1 MADNRQVIRRP
12 DEMPEHR
19 AQIPRSSHDLGHDT
33 TFTATCAHLMPV
45 FYDFLNAGEE
55 INLGFDFRLR
65 TMPLDSAAMCS
76 LAVHTEYFFVP
87 MQLLYQPF
95 SDWYYDISEQFSS
108 LFFEEG
114 TTAGQI
120 EKKLPQLSITGV
132 MQAASSGR
140 EYPGYEST
148 NLRVARLFDM
158 LDYPINELE
167 TASEDPDPDSPITG
181 YSTFPYGLLAYNC
194 IYQYF
199 YRLDS
204 REVFDPKT
212 FNVDRFFSTGS
223 ISDFTTRINRCCTIK
238 YRPVD
243 NDYFTDIKVS
253 PVVDVLN
260 MNVENELAVAGSWLS
275 RSTLTGSS
283 GSLNVLRSGSVG
295 VNGGTNN
302 GATSPLSSINNPSS
316 QIQSNF
322 GFSALIT
329 TSVPGNG
336 LDINTANIR
345 AMFASEKL
353 WSITGRAKKR
363 YDDQTLAHFGY
374 NVPHDVKHE
383 ITRFGHDVV
392 PIEIGEVIATGAS
405 ENVPLGEIAGK
416 GYAGQRNHRHKF
428 QAPCHGV
435 VMMIM
440 SIVPKI
446 NYYDYRSKYTV
457 MRTRDDLYTPEYDHL
472 GMQPLFGYE
481 MGYSGDYVNSVA
493 GWQYRY
499 EQWKR
504 RFNKVSL
511 AFSPRGSKGSW
522 QLSRQPHYFDDHEFD
537 VANRQSYSRFVH
549 YPWEL
554 NSIFVPQY
562 NITWSESYEDNIA
575 MIYDLD
581 PFVIS
586 GHITAQLLSTMSD
599 YSLPKLDA

>member
-1 MADNRQVIRRP
+1 MADNKQIIRRP

-19 AQIPRSSHDLGHDT
+19 AQVPRSSHDLGHDY

-108 LFFEEG
+108 LFFESG
-114 TTAGQI
+114 STAGQVQ
-120 EKKLPQLSITGV
+120 KKLPQLDLATLWSSIVGVTGK
-132 MQAASSGR
+132 
-140 EYPGYEST
+140 EYTGYEST
-148 NLRVARLFDM
+148 NLRVIRLFDM
-158 LDYPINELE
+158 LDYPINAVD
-167 TASEDPDPDSPITG
+167 TSDPDDRTPITG

-199 YRLDS
+199 YRMDS

-212 FNVDRFFSTGS
+212 FNVDRFYSSGS
-223 ISDFTTRINRCCTIK
+223 ISDFGTRLARTCAIK

-253 PVVDVLN
+253 PIVDVLN
-260 MNVENELAVAGSWLS
+260 MNASSELAAAKSWLT
-275 RSTLTGSS
+275 RSNSTVGTSSSSVLSS
-283 GSLNVLRSGSVG
+283 GSIGVDGQSVG
-295 VNGGTNN
+295 NSPMSSSNPSQKIQTSFGFAAKNN
-302 GATSPLSSINNPSS
+302 GALGPY
-316 QIQSNF
+316 
-322 GFSALIT
+322 
-329 TSVPGNG
+329 NG

-363 YDDQTLAHFGY
+363 YDDQTLAHFGF

-383 ITRFGHDVV
+383 ITRFGHDVT

-416 GYAGQRNHRHKF
+416 GYAGQSNRRHTF

-440 SIVPKI
+440 SIVPKL
-446 NYYDYRSKYTV
+446 NYYDFRSKYTV

-481 MGYSGDYVNSVA
+481 MGYNNDYINSVT

-504 RFNKVSL
+504 RFNKVSS

-522 QLSRQPHYFDDHEFD
+522 QLSRKPRYFDDLEFD
-537 VANRQSYSRFVH
+537 VANRQSYARFVH
-549 YPWEL
+549 YPNEL

-562 NITWSESYEDNIA
+562 SLDWSEAYVDNVA
-575 MIYDLD
+575 QIYDLD

-586 GHITAQLLSTMSD
+586 GHIIAQLLSTMSD

>member
-1 MADNRQVIRRP
+1 MADNKQMIRRP

-19 AQIPRSSHDLGHDT
+19 AQVPRSSHDLGHDY

-108 LFFEEG
+108 LFFDTG
-114 TTAGQI
+114 STAGQV
-120 EKKLPQLSITGV
+120 EKKLPQLDLNTLASTIFGATG
-132 MQAASSGR
+132 A

-148 NLRVARLFDM
+148 ALRVCRLFDM
-158 LDYPINELE
+158 LDYPINFIDVGSADDF
-167 TASEDPDPDSPITG
+167 TPITG

-199 YRLDS
+199 YRMDS

-212 FNVDRFFSTGS
+212 FNVDRFYSTGS
-223 ISDFTTRINRCCTIK
+223 ISDFGTRLARTCAIK

-253 PVVDVLN
+253 PIVDVLN
-260 MNVENELAVAGSWLS
+260 MNVPNELSVAGSWLS
-275 RSTLTGSS
+275 RFKPLSTLGSVIS
-283 GSLNVLRSGSVG
+283 SGSVG
-295 VNGGTNN
+295 NDSSTVLG
-302 GATSPLSSINNPSS
+302 SPMDNVNPSTT
-316 QIQSNF
+316 IQTNF
-322 GFSALIT
+322 GFRRVAAGSNSAA
-329 TSVPGNG
+329 NG
-336 LDINTANIR
+336 FDINTANIR

-363 YDDQTLAHFGY
+363 YDDQTLAHFGF

-383 ITRFGHDVV
+383 ITRFGHDVT

-416 GYAGQRNHRHKF
+416 GYAGQSNRRHKF

-440 SIVPKI
+440 SIVPKL

-481 MGYSGDYVNSVA
+481 MGYNNNYINSVT

-504 RFNKVSL
+504 RFNKVSI

-522 QLSRQPHYFDDHEFD
+522 QLSRKPGYFDDLEFD
-537 VANRQSYSRFVH
+537 WPNRQSYSRFVH
-549 YPWEL
+549 FPDEL

-562 NITWSESYEDNIA
+562 STSWSGAYAENVA
-575 MIYDLD
+575 QMYDLD

>member
-1 MADNRQVIRRP
+1 MADNKQFIRRP

-19 AQIPRSSHDLGHDT
+19 AQVPRSSHDLGHDY

-45 FYDFLNAGEE
+45 FYDFMNAGEE

-108 LFFEEG
+108 LFFESG
-114 TTAGQI
+114 GTAGQI
-120 EKKLPQLSITGV
+120 EKKLPQLDLNSLSTIIFGATG
-132 MQAASSGR
+132 S
-140 EYPGYEST
+140 EYSGYEST
-148 NLRVARLFDM
+148 ALRVCRLFDM
-158 LDYPINELE
+158 LDYPINFIDVG
-167 TASEDPDPDSPITG
+167 TPDDFTPITG
-181 YSTFPYGLLAYNC
+181 YTTFPYGLLAYNC

-199 YRLDS
+199 YRMDS

-212 FNVDRFFSTGS
+212 FNVDRFYSTGS
-223 ISDFTTRINRCCTIK
+223 ISDFGTRLARTCAIK

-253 PVVDVLN
+253 PIVDVLN
-260 MNVENELAVAGSWLS
+260 MNVSNELAAAQSWLS
-275 RSTLTGSS
+275 RSANSVGTKVVSS
-283 GSLNVLRSGSVG
+283 GTVGDNASSGFI
-295 VNGGTNN
+295 
-302 GATSPLSSINNPSS
+302 ALSNPSNF
-316 QIQSNF
+316 IQTKFGNVAGTSN
-322 GFSALIT
+322 SA
-329 TSVPGNG
+329 VGNSI
-336 LDINTANIR
+336 DINTANIR

-363 YDDQTLAHFGY
+363 YDDQTLAHFGF

-383 ITRFGHDVV
+383 ITRFGHDVT
-392 PIEIGEVIATGAS
+392 PIDIGEVIATGAS

-416 GYAGQRNHRHKF
+416 GYAGQSNRRHKF

-440 SIVPKI
+440 SIVPKL

-481 MGYSGDYVNSVA
+481 MGYNNNYINSVT

-504 RFNKVSL
+504 RFNKVSI

-522 QLSRQPHYFDDHEFD
+522 QLSRKPGYFDDLEFD
-537 VANRQSYSRFVH
+537 WPNRQSYARFVH
-549 YPWEL
+549 YPDEL

-562 NITWSESYEDNIA
+562 SISWSAAYAENVAE
-575 MIYDLD
+575 MYDLD